1 MRVKLIPLDHPRAR
15 SPTVIAN
22 LPVILTRASRRNL
35 PPAAY
40 AVSPYH
46 CEIED
51 EDGLL
56 AVRDFGSRHGTFVNE
71 CRVTRA
77 YLWPGDKLT
86 VGLASYLVQYKR
98 TRVFWGRDGELS
110 LSANGAGAADA
121 AGVGIPSFPGDVCSP
136 IERQ

>member
-1 MRVKLIPLDHPRAR
+1 MRVKFIPLDHPRAR
-15 SPTVIAN
+15 SPTVIAD

-35 PPAAY
+35 PSAAH

-56 AVRDFGSRHGTFVNE
+56 VVRDFGSRHGTFVNE

-86 VGLASYLVQYKR
+86 VGLASYLVQYQR
-98 TRVFWGRDGELS
+98 SRVFWGRDGELS
-110 LSANGAGAADA
+110 LLANEARAADA
-121 AGVGIPSFPGDVCSP
+121 GGVGIPGFPGDVCSS
-136 IERQ
+136 IERR